1 MDMQDNVTNLSNR
14 SAIKFEMLDQLG
26 LYKAPSY
33 ILSQGDP
40 VVANQPKTSQQQ
52 NLSGVAAI

>member
-1 MDMQDNVTNLSNR
+1 MQDNVTNLSNR

-26 LYKAPSY
+26 FYKAPSY

-52 NLSGVAAI
+52 NLSGVAVI